1 MLDSVVVW
9 DTICWVSLEFCW
21 VRRGFRL
28 AGFLIVCLV
37 AEGVHT
43 RWGGEIDMDLL
54 RTHQWTNA

>member
-9 DTICWVSLEFCW
+9 DTIRWVSLEFCW

-37 AEGVHT
+37 AEDVHT
-43 RWGGEIDMDLL
+43 RWGGE
-54 RTHQWTNA
+54 N